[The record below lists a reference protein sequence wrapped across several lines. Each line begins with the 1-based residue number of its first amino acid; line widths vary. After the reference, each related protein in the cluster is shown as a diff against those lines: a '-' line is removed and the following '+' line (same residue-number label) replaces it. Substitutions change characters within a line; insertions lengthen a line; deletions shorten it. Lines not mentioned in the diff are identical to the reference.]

1 MFIII
6 LIPQTKTFML
16 TPRHR
21 LDKNT
26 NKPETAGEFSGM
38 IFSKYEQ
45 GKLLGVFFMWIEQ
58 AFIMSLL

>member
-1 MFIII
+1 M
-6 LIPQTKTFML
+6 
-16 TPRHR
+16 
-21 LDKNT
+21 DKNT